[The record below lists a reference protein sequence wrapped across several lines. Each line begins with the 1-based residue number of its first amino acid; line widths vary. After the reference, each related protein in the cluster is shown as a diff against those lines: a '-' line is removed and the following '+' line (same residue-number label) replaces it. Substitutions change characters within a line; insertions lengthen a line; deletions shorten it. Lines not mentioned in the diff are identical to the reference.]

1 MDILYNCGITFFVSL
16 EIPLL
21 LYPYIIFFL
30 RKRTKYEVVCLIR
43 KRGHF

>member
-21 LYPYIIFFL
+21 LYPYIIFFFL
-30 RKRTKYEVVCLIR
+30 EKELNMKWFV
-43 KRGHF
+43 